1 MSASQNLGM
10 SLGTAL
16 MGSLVIA
23 GLVVG
28 ATALIDDS
36 TVIPEDLKPEVISA
50 VEENAQFLSDQELQA
65 VLADVPPDVS
75 QEILR
80 INEIARIQ
88 GIKTSLLGL
97 VIFALMGLIISI
109 FLPPGILVPPQQ
121 KG

>member
-1 MSASQNLGM
+1 
-10 SLGTAL
+10 

-65 VLADVPPDVS
+65 VLADAPPDVS